1 MSSLLGNTTTNK
13 DDTGSI
19 SDELD
24 EELGIVSETKSIKI
38 KKGGCKKKKSN
49 INNY

>member
-24 EELGIVSETKSIKI
+24 EELGIVSGTKSIKI
-38 KKGGCKKKKSN
+38 KKGDVRR
-49 INNY
+49 